1 MVNNVPGNNE
11 LPKPDPR
18 SENEGMKK
26 NDKVKEV
33 VDQIKA
39 FFHPQK
45 IVLFGSYAWG
55 DPAEDSDI
63 DLFLVMDSDLRR
75 DERARQVQEI
85 FSDRTF
91 PLDIIV
97 YTPKELEESLAR
109 ESPFIK
115 EILSK
120 GVLHG

>member
-1 MVNNVPGNNE
+1 LQHCRPN
-11 LPKPDPR
+11 PR
-18 SENEGMKK
+18 PEIVSMKK
-26 NDKVKEV
+26 NNKVKEI
-33 VDQIKA
+33 VDQIRA
-39 FFHPQK
+39 AFHPQK

-55 DPAEDSDI
+55 EPAEDSDI

-109 ESPFIK
+109 ENPFIK